1 MMKEEL
7 LTANSVILAQTP
19 FNVGPIAT
27 PALSTPLHHL
37 NFLDKVWNHASKLFN
52 RPIFLKLVTSDQ
64 TNGNEA
70 FLSLTSRIEV
80 SPPYIVAS
88 AHFVLGP

>member
-27 PALSTPLHHL
+27 PALSTPLHL

-52 RPIFLKLVTSDQ
+52 RHIFLKLVTSDQ